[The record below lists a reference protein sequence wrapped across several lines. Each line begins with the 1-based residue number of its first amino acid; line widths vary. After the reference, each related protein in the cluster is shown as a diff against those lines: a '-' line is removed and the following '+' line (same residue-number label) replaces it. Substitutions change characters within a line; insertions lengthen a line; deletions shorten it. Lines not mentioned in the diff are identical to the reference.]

1 MSVNKIGA
9 TIRLPQSK
17 REIHR
22 LRKVGSI
29 PGIFYGPNYE
39 NLMISLNQKELD
51 RALSHRKS
59 IINLAIEGKGE
70 YEAIFRE
77 VQRNP
82 VSEKIEH
89 VDLLGI
95 TSGHKIHATV
105 PVKVRGIPFG
115 VKNSGGILEVIRR
128 ELNVECLP
136 KDLPEEIELDVSHLN
151 IGQSVHIEDIHWEN
165 ITILH
170 SPKSA
175 VATVVAPTVIK
186 AAEKVEAE
194 EVKVEGEGAE
204 TKEKT
209 ESKD

>member
-1 MSVNKIGA
+1 M
-9 TIRLPQSK
+9 
-17 REIHR
+17 
-22 LRKVGSI
+22 RKTGQI

-39 NLMISLNQKELD
+39 NLLISLDVKELD

-59 IINLAIEGKGE
+59 IINLIIEGKGE
-70 YEAIFRE
+70 FEAIFRD

-89 VDLLGI
+89 VDLYGI

-105 PVKVRGIPFG
+105 PVKVIGIPFG

-136 KDLPEEIELDVSHLN
+136 KDLPEEVQLDVSRLN
-151 IGQSVHIEDIHWEN
+151 IGQSIHIEDIHLEN
-165 ITILH
+165 IIILH

-186 AAEKVEAE
+186 VEEKVVAE
-194 EVKVEGEGAE
+194 EEKVEGEGVEA
-204 TKEKT
+204 KEKI
-209 ESKD
+209 EAKE